1 VTNAPSAARP
11 QPFVLKDCALIA
23 MATGKRAQNL
33 KELRDLLQV
42 IHPGSLYTHF
52 WGSLLGPR
60 FEEREYGN
68 DFAAWAQHA
77 LHDEVLTER
86 LAIINPAEF
95 TSAEELRQEVIYV
108 IEQRLDE
115 KEYLTWAP
123 YDQQFEFIRSQLV
136 IFDTQERLE
145 TPKALGQALPGM
157 ALGSLYFH
165 FIDARRRNPD
175 NVDDFRAWL
184 SGFGTTLQPLM
195 DALSGIDP
203 YFQSLAEVKRHLV
216 EAFQANLPGGRASC
230 SS

>member
-1 VTNAPSAARP
+1 MTTASARP

-33 KELRDLLQV
+33 KELRDILQV

-145 TPKALGQALPGM
+145 TPQALGQALPGM

-165 FIDARRRNPD
+165 FIDARRRNLD

-184 SGFGTTLQPLM
+184 AGFGPALQPLI

-216 EAFQANLPGGRASC
+216 EAFQANLPGGKA
-230 SS
+230 